1 MTGRLAKR
9 YARALFELARESE
22 TLELSAEEL
31 ARTVAAFDEPRLRL
45 LVLSPAIAGNVRVNT
60 ARSVAEAL
68 GVSKS
73 LANLV
78 ALLAERDRLPILPDI
93 ARWYEGLVDEA
104 LGRARVTIRS
114 AAPLSITE
122 RNEVIE
128 LSRRLTGRREIIAA
142 TEVDADLL
150 GGVVLDVGGTV
161 YDGSV
166 RTQLARLT
174 KEMTEGGG

>member
-1 MTGRLAKR
+1 VTGRLAKR
-9 YARALFELARESE
+9 YARALLELARDSQ
-22 TLELSAEEL
+22 TLERSAEEL
-31 ARTVAAFDEPRLRL
+31 ARTVAAFEEPRLRL
-45 LVLSPAIAGNVRVNT
+45 LVLSPAIAADARVHT

-68 GVSKS
+68 GVSGA

-78 ALLAERDRLPILPDI
+78 ALLAERDRLTILPDI
-93 ARWYEGLVDEA
+93 ARWYEGFVDDE
-104 LGRARVTIRS
+104 LGRARVTIRT

-122 RNEVIE
+122 RNELIE
-128 LSRRLTGRREIIAA
+128 LSRRLTGRREIVAA

-174 KEMTEGGG
+174 KEMTEDGA